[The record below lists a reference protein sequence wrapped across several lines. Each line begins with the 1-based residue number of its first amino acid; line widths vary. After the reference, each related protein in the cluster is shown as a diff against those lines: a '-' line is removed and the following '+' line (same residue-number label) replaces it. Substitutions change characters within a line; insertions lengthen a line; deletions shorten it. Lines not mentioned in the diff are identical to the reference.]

1 MGEALLLIERVKNT
15 ISLGES
21 HFREFKSAFEGKP
34 ESKKPRLVKSMCQEI
49 GEALVAFANADGGE
63 LIIGV
68 EDEGVITGVPH
79 DGEAIKTLLDA
90 PTTHVFPNQILPIVY
105 QTQLTMD
112 NKVILFFA
120 VSKGVEQ
127 IYQLPD
133 GRCIRRRDKQTVPE
147 SVENI
152 SFERNEKL
160 SRSHDREFVEG
171 ATTADLD
178 IELIRSLAD
187 SFLKGLSV
195 EKFLQQLDLADY
207 SNSGL
212 RIKRA
217 ALLLFGKEI
226 SKWHPR
232 SQVRILKIDGADLLT
247 GDKYNVISD
256 EIVQDNI
263 FRLVSKSW
271 DALRP
276 FLAYKT
282 EFGEDAR
289 FTQRFIYPE
298 FACREAL
305 INAIAHRDY
314 IVQNGVDVFIFDDRM
329 EINSPGGLL
338 STVHIKDILEL
349 KGVHESRN
357 SLIAKIL
364 RENHFMRELGEGMKR
379 IFEEMS
385 ENDLSTPAIN
395 SDSRKFSITL
405 YHRSVYSPIELEWL
419 NLFAEYKLDKKQ
431 KRIVAL
437 GINNKLL
444 SPRDIYKSMGTED
457 RDEYD
462 RAVTGLRLNGILIEV
477 KSNADALAISRKTG
491 REKQAVERFKV
502 TVPNP
507 SQQQNSNAIFISG
520 LTSTMTEDILR
531 NYFEKF
537 GSLTTGGKYGGVVL
551 PRDRDTQK
559 IRGFGFIYFEN
570 EKSAEKALASQPH
583 FIDGKYISVSKYKQT
598 A

>member
-1 MGEALLLIERVKNT
+1 MGEALLLVERVKNT

-21 HFREFKSAFEGKP
+21 HFREFKSAFEGKS
-34 ESKKPRLVKSMCQEI
+34 ENKKPRLTKAICQEI

-68 EDEGVITGVPH
+68 EDDGTVTGVPH
-79 DGEAIKTLLDA
+79 DGDSIKILLES
-90 PTTHVFPNQILPIVY
+90 PLTHVFPGQNLPILY
-105 QTQLTMD
+105 QTKLTID
-112 NKVILFFA
+112 EKIILFFA
-120 VSKGVEQ
+120 VSKGTEQ

-133 GRCIRRRDKQTVPE
+133 GRCMRRRDKQTLPE
-147 SVENI
+147 AVENI
-152 SFERNEKL
+152 AFERNEKL
-160 SRSHDREFVEG
+160 SRSYDREFVEG

-178 IELIRSLAD
+178 IELIHSLAD

-195 EKFLQQLDLADY
+195 EKYLQQLDLADY
-207 SNSGL
+207 SSSGL
-212 RIKRA
+212 RLKRA
-217 ALLLFGKEI
+217 ALLLFAKEI

-232 SQVRILKIDGADLLT
+232 SQVRILKIDGTEMLS

-289 FTQRFIYPE
+289 FTQRFLYPE

-329 EINSPGGLL
+329 EIHSPGGLL
-338 STVHIKDILEL
+338 STVLVKDILEL

-357 SLIAKIL
+357 SLIAKLL

-385 ENDLSTPAIN
+385 ENDLSVPAIN

-405 YHRSVYSPIELEWL
+405 FHHSVYSPVELEWL
-419 NLFAEYKLDKKQ
+419 NLFADYKLEKNQ
-431 KRIVAL
+431 KRIIAL

-444 SPRDIYKSMGTED
+444 SPRAIYKCMGTND

-477 KSNADALAISRKTG
+477 RSNAEALAIARKTG
-491 REKQAVERFKV
+491 REKQSVERFKV
-502 TVPNP
+502 ALP
-507 SQQQNSNAIFISG
+507 SPHQQNSNAIFISG
-520 LTSTMTEDILR
+520 LPSTITEQTLR
-531 NYFEKF
+531 EYFEHL
-537 GSLTTGGKYGGVVL
+537 GSLRTGGKYGGVVL

-559 IRGFGFIYFEN
+559 IRGFGFIYFEDV
-570 EKSAEKALASQPH
+570 ESAERALSNQPH
-583 FIDGKYISVSKYKQT
+583 LIEGKFIAVAKYKQNP
-598 A
+598 

>member
-1 MGEALLLIERVKNT
+1 MGEALLLIERVRNT

-21 HFREFKSAFEGKP
+21 HFREFKSALEGKP
-34 ESKKPRLVKSMCQEI
+34 ESKKPRLIKSMCQEI

-68 EDEGVITGVPH
+68 EDDGTITGVPH
-79 DGEAIKTLLDA
+79 SEDEINVLLEASN
-90 PTTHVFPNQILPIVY
+90 THVFPGQNLPIIY
-105 QTQLTMD
+105 QTKLAID
-112 NKVILFFA
+112 DKNILFFA
-120 VSKGVEQ
+120 VSKGVDQ

-133 GRCIRRRDKQTVPE
+133 GRCVRRRDKQTLPE
-147 SVENI
+147 LVDNI
-152 SFERNEKL
+152 SFERKEKL
-160 SRSHDREFVEG
+160 SRSYDREFVEG

-178 IELIRSLAD
+178 IDLIRSLAD
-187 SFLKGLSV
+187 SFLRGLSV
-195 EKFLQQLDLADY
+195 EKYLQQLDLADY

-212 RIKRA
+212 RLKRA
-217 ALLLFGKEI
+217 ALLLFGKDV

-232 SQVRILKIDGADLLT
+232 SQVRILKIDGTELLT

-271 DALRP
+271 DTLRP

-282 EFGEDAR
+282 EFGGDAR

-329 EINSPGGLL
+329 EVHSPGGLL
-338 STVHIKDILEL
+338 STVQLPDILEL

-385 ENDLSTPAIN
+385 ENDLSVPSII

-405 YHRSVYSPIELEWL
+405 FHHSVYSPVELEWL
-419 NLFAEYKLDKKQ
+419 DLFAEYKLEKGQ

-437 GINNKLL
+437 GVNNRLL
-444 SPRDIYKSMGTED
+444 SPRDIYKCMGTDD

-462 RAVTGLRLNGILIEV
+462 RAVTGLRLNGILVEMR
-477 KSNADALAISRKTG
+477 SNAAALGIARRSG
-491 REKQAVERFKV
+491 REKQSIERFKV
-502 TVPNP
+502 VLPTPD
-507 SQQQNSNAIFISG
+507 QQNSNGIFISG
-520 LTSTMTEDILR
+520 LTDMITEQDLKDH
-531 NYFEKF
+531 FEKF
-537 GSLTTGGKYGGVVL
+537 GAIRKGGKYGGVVL

-559 IRGFGFIYFEN
+559 PRGFGFIYFESP
-570 EKSAEKALASQPH
+570 KSAEKALENQPH
-583 FIDGKYISVSKYKQT
+583 FIDGKYIAVAKYKQKS
-598 A
+598 